1 MLYVHVHVFFQK
13 VSLPS
18 DLNIHK
24 LKLSCPRSGPLQS
37 LPSDDV
43 FYDTTDSMTVGP
55 DSDSDGGVATDRR
68 PRYCTYMY
76 TIVRNPLSLSLPLS
90 LPLSLSLVILFLF
103 RCLLNKTLPS
113 QTPPPLG
120 TSCRYGNTRRLP

>member
-1 MLYVHVHVFFQK
+1 MYFFQK

-68 PRYCTYMY
+68 LRYCTCTVYY
-76 TIVRNPLSLSLPLS
+76 
-90 LPLSLSLVILFLF
+90 
-103 RCLLNKTLPS
+103 C
-113 QTPPPLG
+113 
-120 TSCRYGNTRRLP
+120 